1 LKVEV
6 LQPKFK
12 PGAKQKIKME
22 AVAKLNNYPTSP
34 RKMRLLADLIRGLEV
49 EKALG
54 LLQFNPKHPAVPMYK
69 LLKSAINNWEQK
81 NTDEK
86 VENAGLIVK
95 TIMVDCGRVIKRM
108 RPAPQGRGYRVR
120 KRSNHVTIIVD
131 NNNDRV
137 VSAGKLVAKAEPIPV
152 EAEKKIV
159 EAKPVTKKVTAKKPA
174 AKATKLKK
182 EKTVKE
188 KAKEKSPAKKTKK

>member
-1 LKVEV
+1 
-6 LQPKFK
+6 
-12 PGAKQKIKME
+12 ME

-54 LLQFNPKHPAVPMYK
+54 ILQFNPKHPAVPMYK

-81 NTDEK
+81 NTDKK
-86 VENAGLIVK
+86 VEDAGLIVK
-95 TIMVDCGRVIKRM
+95 TIMVDGGRVIKRM

-131 NNNDRV
+131 SKNHKGIPSV
-137 VSAGKLVAKAEPIPV
+137 KKTLAKAETLPEEVGV
-152 EAEKKIV
+152 ETEQKVV
-159 EAKPVTKKVTAKKPA
+159 EPKNAATKKATAKKETTTKTTKKDKPA
-174 AKATKLKK
+174 E
-182 EKTVKE
+182 EKTE
-188 KAKEKSPAKKTKK
+188 KKSPAKKTKK